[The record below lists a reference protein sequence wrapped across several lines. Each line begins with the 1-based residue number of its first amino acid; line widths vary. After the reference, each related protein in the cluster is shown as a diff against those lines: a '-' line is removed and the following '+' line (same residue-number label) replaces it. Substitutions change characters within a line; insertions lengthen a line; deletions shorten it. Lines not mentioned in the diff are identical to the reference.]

1 MSNPEFEDY
10 NTTSNTYDNVRKP
23 IGQESLMEAFATAAK
38 NLGKEVKDLQL
49 LDVGC
54 GTGNYIASF
63 REKIAQCDGLEY
75 NDGMLKQ
82 CR

>member
-38 NLGKEVKDLQL
+38 NLGKEVKDL
-49 LDVGC
+49 
-54 GTGNYIASF
+54 
-63 REKIAQCDGLEY
+63 
-75 NDGMLKQ
+75 
-82 CR
+82 